1 MSHKKPVPVAAALS
15 PEWHA
20 ARSQT
25 IGASEMA
32 AACGLSPYQTPLE
45 LYLRKRGE
53 IPPVEDND
61 AMRMGRLLEP
71 VVKAE
76 FIRSSGIALA
86 DPNPMM
92 FRHPEHELLSATPD
106 GIIDDVTL
114 FEAKTASWRMK
125 GEWGDEYTDDVPTQ
139 YLVQTQAQMSVM
151 GADLVHLAVLFD
163 GAVLKTFKV
172 LRNDDLILLLTS
184 AALELLERI
193 KNGDAPEPNFEHP
206 STPKLIRT
214 MHKTVNDVRVMLSD
228 EAVAARLEYERLGK
242 IAKDAEKQQEQLKAI
257 YEAEIGDNFAGVLPD
272 GNMIRR
278 KWMEKSHRSF
288 DVEAR
293 FDYRKV
299 KFDNGFIANL
309 QTERITA

>member
-1 MSHKKPVPVAAALS
+1 MKKPIPVAAPET

-53 IPPVEDND
+53 IPPIEDND
-61 AMRMGRLLEP
+61 AMRLGRLLEP

-76 FIRSSGIALA
+76 FIRSSGITLA
-86 DPNPMM
+86 DTHPPM
-92 FRHPEHELLSATPD
+92 FRHPEHERLSATPD
-106 GIIDDVTL
+106 GIIDALTL

-125 GEWGDEYTDDVPTQ
+125 GEWGDESTDDVPTQ

-151 GADLVHLAVLFD
+151 GANLVHLAVLFD

-193 KNGDAPEPNFEHP
+193 KNGDPPEPNWEHK
-206 STPKLIRT
+206 STPDLIRV
-214 MHKTVNDVRVMLSD
+214 MHSTVNDVRVMLSN
-228 EAVAARLEYERLGK
+228 EAVSARIEYERLGK
-242 IAKDAEKQQEQLKAI
+242 IAKEAEEAQKKLRAI
-257 YEAEIGDNFAGVLPD
+257 YENEIGDNFAGVLPD
-272 GNMIRR
+272 GRMIRR
-278 KWMEKSHRSF
+278 KWIEPGHRSF
-288 DVEAR
+288 DVEGR
-293 FDYRKV
+293 WDYKAV
-299 KFDNGFIANL
+299 KFDGGPIQNL
-309 QTERITA
+309 LTERATV